1 MLPPCF
7 TPFRS
12 TTLRWSA
19 IRIVKYPC
27 RDGPR
32 RISHSVGLSC
42 DRTSSTLATSPG
54 KTLMVRIS
62 SATTRRYFGAYP
74 CSGPCHCILTMNSR
88 CPSFNSVHSLCVIVT
103 MRPSPLPRMSGR
115 VGVEAHTGILKPSG
129 GRCLVREEVVVP
141 HGDRLVKGVVAGRS
155 FVRNSNP

>member
-27 RDGPR
+27 RDGPK
-32 RISHSVGLSC
+32 RISHSVGRSC
-42 DRTSSTLATSPG
+42 ERTSMMLATSPG
-54 KTLMVRIS
+54 KTLTVRIS

-74 CSGPCHCILTMNSR
+74 CSGTLPLHPHDKLQMPLVQLRAFIVGHCHNTPFAPTPHVRL
-88 CPSFNSVHSLCVIVT
+88 
-103 MRPSPLPRMSGR
+103 
-115 VGVEAHTGILKPSG
+115 VGVKADTGILKSSSR
-129 GRCLVREEVVVP
+129 RCLVRKEIIVP
-141 HGDRLVKGVVAGRS
+141 
-155 FVRNSNP
+155 NSD